1 MPLQQEHKVAVATVD
16 GEVIASHFGSSPYFL
31 VWTIS
36 KGRIAGRELRENR
49 KGCMRSTD
57 ENHADCWDMIEDML
71 PDVRVIITSGMGE
84 NAYVGFLRRDVLPIV
99 TTLSSVEEAVDAYL
113 KDGLKDYPQLVH
125 HSRRTEGCPQECEAA
140 QEETD

>member
-16 GEVIASHFGSSPYFL
+16 GEVIAAHFGSSPYFL
-31 VWTIS
+31 VCTIR
-36 KGRIAGRELRENR
+36 KGKIAGRELRENS
-49 KGCMRSTD
+49 KGCTRSLED
-57 ENHADCWDMIEDML
+57 GHADCWDMIEDML

-99 TTLSSVEEAVDAYL
+99 TMLSNVEEAVDAYL

-125 HSRRTEGCPQECEAA
+125 HSRRAEGCPKDTADA
-140 QEETD
+140 DGETE

>member
-16 GEVIASHFGSSPYFL
+16 GDVIASHFGSSPYFL
-31 VWTIS
+31 VCTIR
-36 KGRIAGRELRENR
+36 KCKIVARELRENS
-49 KGCMRSTD
+49 KGCLRSMED
-57 ENHADCWDMIEDML
+57 SHADCWDMIEDML

-99 TTLSSVEEAVDAYL
+99 TMLSGVEEAVDAYL

-125 HSRRTEGCPQECEAA
+125 HSRRGEGCPKEPAGADGEA
-140 QEETD
+140 E